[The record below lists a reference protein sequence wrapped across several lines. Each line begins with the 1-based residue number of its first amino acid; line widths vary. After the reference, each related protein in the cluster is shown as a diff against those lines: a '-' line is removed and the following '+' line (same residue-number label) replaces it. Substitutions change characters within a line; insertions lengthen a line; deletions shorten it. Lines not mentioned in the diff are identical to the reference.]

1 LQLVLAFGVCSQ
13 FAAATRPSWNDVTRV
28 DVRVVFT
35 VLKRFHGGLA
45 TRSFLPNATTSGNLL
60 VVTLQAWQMELWVL
74 VHLGILG
81 LLDQVRLIL
90 RLMHVLCLQ

>member
-1 LQLVLAFGVCSQ
+1 M
-13 FAAATRPSWNDVTRV
+13 
-28 DVRVVFT
+28 
-35 VLKRFHGGLA
+35 
-45 TRSFLPNATTSGNLL
+45 PNATTSGNLL